1 MNEYF
6 FIDGKMFTINFFIVC
21 RNDRWNSFKQKL
33 VCFGIKRHM
42 YIPELLQSK
51 YSGPHTL
58 FSKMCRYVH
67 PWVVDAHIEAH
78 HLHVRDRPQAS
89 RILQAST
96 ALTCTLSYL
105 FVHKG
110 SSQLYIA
117 LRCHYIIKVSTLI
130 SLSFSE

>member
-1 MNEYF
+1 
-6 FIDGKMFTINFFIVC
+6 
-21 RNDRWNSFKQKL
+21 
-33 VCFGIKRHM
+33 
-42 YIPELLQSK
+42 
-51 YSGPHTL
+51 
-58 FSKMCRYVH
+58 MCRYVH

-130 SLSFSE
+130 SLSFSEWNNDWIRPTGCRRHVSFMCLSLLPSISVERLLGNLTTSISRNASRAISHLYSWTVPTS